1 MDELREK
8 AAYMRGVLEGVN
20 FNGDEQR
27 KRLWESLIDFCDE
40 VADNLGNLEDSQNE
54 FADYIE
60 AIDEDLCT
68 LEKYFYNEGDD
79 TNENQEVIFNSD
91 PDHNVLEM
99 SCPFCNQ
106 GVYFEN
112 EAGDYE
118 VVCPEC
124 GKVIWNSTINGSTE
138 ETSQNIKNDVL

>member
-1 MDELREK
+1 MEELREK
-8 AAYMRGVLEGVN
+8 AAYMRGVLEGIN
-20 FNGDEQR
+20 FNGADQQ
-27 KRLWESLIDFCDE
+27 KRLWETLIDFCDG
-40 VADNLGNLEDSQNE
+40 VADDLSSLEDSQGE

-79 TNENQEVIFNSD
+79 ANDNQEVIFNSD
-91 PDHNVLEM
+91 PENSMVEM
-99 SCPFCNQ
+99 DCPFCNQ

-112 EAGDYE
+112 DTGDYE

-124 GKVIWNSTINGSTE
+124 GKVIWNSATE
-138 ETSQNIKNDVL
+138 EAGPVNRRDVI

>member
-40 VADNLGNLEDSQNE
+40 VADNIGGLEDSQRE

-79 TNENQEVIFNSD
+79 SNENQEVSFNSA
-91 PDHNVLEM
+91 PDRSVLEM

-118 VVCPEC
+118 VICPEC
-124 GKVIWNSTINGSTE
+124 GKVIWNSSTNGATE
-138 ETSQNIKNDVL
+138 QPSQDIKADVL